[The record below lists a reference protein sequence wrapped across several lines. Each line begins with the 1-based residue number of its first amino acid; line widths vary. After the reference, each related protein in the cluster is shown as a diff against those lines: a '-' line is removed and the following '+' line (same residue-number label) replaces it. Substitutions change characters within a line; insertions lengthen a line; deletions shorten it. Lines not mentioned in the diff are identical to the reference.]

1 MAQLGTK
8 FGYLK
13 SGKSR
18 GGYAKYIATREGVE
32 KLDESLRD
40 RPVTQ
45 SQQEFINKLLEDFP
59 DSKDLLEYEDYQKS
73 PTLGSASE
81 FISQAIELHM
91 GELSGRSGYL
101 KYMGTRPRVEKQGS
115 HGLFSY
121 DGEPISLN
129 KVAQE
134 VDAHRGNIW
143 TAIYSLRRE
152 DAQRLGFDTAA
163 RWRDLLRSQAITLA
177 EGLKIPPTHL
187 KWYAAFHN
195 DGHHPHVHLIAYS
208 TKPGEGFL
216 TKQGMEK
223 IRSSLA
229 QEIFR
234 QDLISVYQ
242 QETAHRDELRR
253 VSREKVAGLV
263 QQISGG
269 TCENLKLEPLL
280 RALSEQLSKVK
291 GKKVYGYLRPELKA
305 LVNQIVEE
313 LAKDERIAQLYDL
326 RYQDKQAAR
335 NVYDEKPLNRVPLSE
350 NPDFKPI
357 RNAVIQAAIVLPP
370 APLPTVEDE
379 IEPDI
384 HEPSSNEGEEP
395 IESPPV
401 FSHSHGRKKTFW
413 TEEYRKARQAMCGD
427 QATPP
432 NLPLAVRLMRELA
445 DENPLAAHDLGVLLL
460 KGMGCE
466 ADEDEARQWFQKALA
481 GLRKAASTEKKPAYF
496 QYRVGKMHAMGYGV
510 EQDYL
515 EAAHWYE
522 RAVQHNNYPFA
533 VYALGCLYLRGQGV
547 EKDESRALEL
557 FLTAAEHEKQPNAY
571 AMYELGRMYRR
582 GIGTEIDETKA
593 DYWDKMA
600 YNAFVSIEKTRPDDK
615 LQYRLGHMALHGIGT
630 DPSPETAYQYWKKA
644 VQLKN
649 KDALYAL
656 GKLCLAP
663 SFSGFSPLEG
673 KRYLWESWSKHKNLQ
688 AAYLLGKA
696 YAQGIILPQNMEK
709 ALELLATV
717 AEKGN
722 PYAQYL
728 LGKIYYWGNGV
739 EQDREKGLDYI
750 RRAAEQG
757 HPGAVGFWE
766 RLAQWESRPR
776 NHEQAVPLFPLATRL
791 LRQVSQIF
799 RRQFNLDPPVARL
812 VDKKLR
818 QKIAEKKL
826 AHGQKLE
833 M

>member
-59 DSKDLLEYEDYQKS
+59 DSKELWEYEDYKKS

-81 FISQAIELHM
+81 FISAALELHM

-115 HGLFSY
+115 HGLFSHA
-121 DGEPISLN
+121 GEPISLG

-163 RWRDLLRSQAITLA
+163 RWRDLLRSQAVTLA

-195 DGHHPHVHLIAYS
+195 EGHHPHVHLIAYS

-216 TKQGMEK
+216 TKQGMDI
-223 IRSSLA
+223 IRSALA

-234 QDLISVYQ
+234 QDLVSAYEQ
-242 QETAHRDELRR
+242 QTAHRDELRR
-253 VSREKVAGLV
+253 VSREKVTGLV
-263 QQISGG
+263 EQISGG
-269 TCENLKLEPLL
+269 ECENPQLESLL
-280 RALSEQLSKVK
+280 WELAQRLSNVK

-305 LVNQIVEE
+305 LVNQIVDE
-313 LAKDERIAQLYDL
+313 LAKDERIAQLYNL
-326 RYQDKQAAR
+326 WYQDKQAAR
-335 NVYDEKPLNRVPLSE
+335 NVYDERPLQRVPLSE

-357 RNAVIQAAIVLPP
+357 RNAVIQTAIMLPSE
-370 APLPTVEDE
+370 PLSPVEDDA
-379 IEPDI
+379 EP
-384 HEPSSNEGEEP
+384 EVKKPPLEEP
-395 IESPPV
+395 LEFSPA
-401 FSHSHGRKKTFW
+401 FFQSRGKRKTFW
-413 TEEYRKARQAMCGD
+413 SEKYLKAHRAMYGD
-427 QATPP
+427 LAAPP
-432 NLPLAVRLMRELA
+432 DLPLAVRLMRQLA

-466 ADEDEARQWFQKALA
+466 ADGDEAQRWFQKALA
-481 GLRKAASTEKKPAYF
+481 GFQSAAVTPKRAAYF

-515 EAAHWYE
+515 QAARWYE
-522 RAVQHNNYPFA
+522 RAIQNNNYPFA
-533 VYALGCLYLRGQGV
+533 AYALGCLYLRGQGV
-547 EKDESRALEL
+547 E
-557 FLTAAEHEKQPNAY
+557 
-571 AMYELGRMYRR
+571 
-582 GIGTEIDETKA
+582 
-593 DYWDKMA
+593 
-600 YNAFVSIEKTRPDDK
+600 
-615 LQYRLGHMALHGIGT
+615 
-630 DPSPETAYQYWKKA
+630 
-644 VQLKN
+644 
-649 KDALYAL
+649 
-656 GKLCLAP
+656 
-663 SFSGFSPLEG
+663 
-673 KRYLWESWSKHKNLQ
+673 
-688 AAYLLGKA
+688 
-696 YAQGIILPQNMEK
+696 
-709 ALELLATV
+709 
-717 AEKGN
+717 
-722 PYAQYL
+722 
-728 LGKIYYWGNGV
+728 
-739 EQDREKGLDYI
+739 QDREKGLEYI
-750 RRAAEQG
+750 RQAAEQG
-757 HPGAVGFWE
+757 HPGAVRFLE
-766 RLAQWESRPR
+766 RLAQG
-776 NHEQAVPLFPLATRL
+776 EQDAYAASLFPMATRL
-791 LRQVSQIF
+791 LRQVGQIF
-799 RRQFNLDPPVARL
+799 GHQFQIDPPVARL

-826 AHGQKLE
+826 ALGQKLE

>member
-1 MAQLGTK
+1 MAQFGTK

-13 SGKSR
+13 AEKSR

-32 KLDESLRD
+32 KLDESLRN

-45 SQQEFINKLLEDFP
+45 SQQEFIQKLLEDFP
-59 DSKDLLEYEDYQKS
+59 DTKELWEYEDYQKS

-81 FISQAIELHM
+81 FISQAIEQHM

-115 HGLFSY
+115 HGLFTSA
-121 DGEPISLN
+121 GEPVVLSQ
-129 KVAQE
+129 VAKE
-134 VDAHRGNIW
+134 LDAHRGNIW

-195 DGHHPHVHLIAYS
+195 EGHHPHVHLIAYS
-208 TKPGEGFL
+208 TNPKEGFL

-234 QDLISVYQ
+234 QDMVSVYDQ
-242 QETAHRDELRR
+242 QTTHRDELRR
-253 VSREKVAGLV
+253 VSREKVAGLI
-263 QQISGG
+263 QQLSGG
-269 TCENLKLEPLL
+269 TCENPKLESLL
-280 RALSEQLSKVK
+280 RELAGKLSKVK
-291 GKKVYGYLRPELKA
+291 GKKVYGYLRPELKG
-305 LVNQIVEE
+305 LVNQIVDE
-313 LAKDERIAQLYDL
+313 LAKDERIALLYDL
-326 RYQDKQAAR
+326 WYQDKQAAR

-370 APLPTVEDE
+370 APVSPVEDE

-384 HEPSSNEGEEP
+384 SEPSVNEGEEP

-432 NLPLAVRLMRELA
+432 NLPLAVQLMKSLA

-460 KGMGCE
+460 KGMGCQ
-466 ADEDEARQWFQKALA
+466 ADKDEAQRWFQKALA
-481 GLRKAASTEKKPAYF
+481 GFQKAASTEKKPAYF
-496 QYRVGKMHAMGYGV
+496 QYRVGKMYAMGYGV
-510 EQDYL
+510 EQDYQD
-515 EAAHWYE
+515 AARWYE
-522 RAVQHNNYPFA
+522 RATRYDNYPFA
-533 VYALGCLYLRGQGV
+533 AYALGCLYLRGQGV
-547 EKDESRALEL
+547 EKDESHALEL

-571 AMYELGRMYRR
+571 AMYELGKMYRK
-582 GIGTEIDETKA
+582 GVGTEIDETKA
-593 DYWDKMA
+593 DHWDKMA
-600 YNAFVSIEKTRPDDK
+600 YHAFVSIEKDRPDDK
-615 LQYRLGHMALHGIGT
+615 LQYRLGYMALHGIGT
-630 DPSPETAYQYWKKA
+630 KPSQETAYHYWKKA
-644 VQLKN
+644 VKLQN

-656 GKLCLAP
+656 GKLCLDP
-663 SFSGFSPLEG
+663 SFFGFSSQEG
-673 KRYLWESWSKHKNLQ
+673 ERYLWESWSKHKNFQ

-696 YAQGIILPQNMEK
+696 YAQGTVLPQNMEK
-709 ALELLATV
+709 ALVLLTTV
-717 AEKGN
+717 AGTGN

-728 LGKIYYWGNGV
+728 LGKIYYWGNGA
-739 EQDREKGLDYI
+739 EQDREKGLEYI
-750 RRAAEQG
+750 RLAAEHG
-757 HPGAVGFWE
+757 HPGAVRFLE
-766 RLAQWESRPR
+766 RLAQ
-776 NHEQAVPLFPLATRL
+776 HEQDAYAASLFPMATRL
-791 LRQVSQIF
+791 LRQVGQIF
-799 RRQFNLDPPVARL
+799 AHQFNLDPPVARL
-812 VDKKLR
+812 ADKKLR